1 MEKECASRR
10 VENEE
15 IEIQMKVSDKE
26 KIALVDDIEE
36 ALANSRDLKKNVD
49 TLTKEQFEANKQ
61 QDYLKIKI
69 MISKITL
76 LCLKMVLNLV
86 I

>member
-15 IEIQMKVSDKE
+15 MEIKIKVSAKE
-26 KIALVDDIEE
+26 KIILVDDIEE

-61 QDYLKIKI
+61 QDYLKNENNDLKNNII
-69 MISKITL
+69 ISSFSS
-76 LCLKMVLNLV
+76 
-86 I
+86 